1 MKVVLVGYGPINR
14 RAAAM
19 LIDRGASAVF
29 VEEDPACARQ
39 ATEDGYECA
48 LGLVPDPGVRDA
60 VAGADAFVLM
70 DLDPLRVDRLAH
82 SLRRSHPRARVVAP
96 DVQVK
101 ELQHLG
107 APEGGPPERGSHA
120 RVGLDALAGA
130 AVAAVEEHMAR
141 RSAERLAETLLAGG
155 AEGEVA
161 VFTHDD
167 PDPDAIA
174 AGMAVMR
181 ICKELG
187 LSARLYHGG
196 ALYRLENRF
205 FARLVEAPLSQVT
218 PEEAATIVSRA
229 SRVVLVDAGRPG
241 EHNAL
246 PRGSVPSVVLD
257 HHSTNRDALTAD
269 YCDVR
274 PHVGSASTL
283 LTGYLQGMRIVPS
296 KVLASA
302 LLYGLRTDT
311 DHLRRNA
318 FPADASASVYL
329 APLADQGLLDLLERP
344 PRSAEAM
351 DAIGRGLAARLRAGE
366 AVFSWV
372 GALAVREDLAQVA
385 DFMLQEE
392 GVTSVFVFGR
402 VGDVVHVSARAEQ
415 GAVHVGEVAS
425 RALEGVGSGGGHPTM
440 AGGSVSLRTGPGLDV
455 DAFVTGDLYQAFA
468 EAAGVGVALDAAR
481 ARDRERGGKGGGG

>member
-1 MKVVLVGYGPINR
+1 MKVVLVGYGHINR
-14 RAAAM
+14 RVAAM
-19 LIDRGASAVF
+19 LTERGASVVF

-39 ATEDGYECA
+39 AAEDGYECA
-48 LGLVPDPGVRDA
+48 LGLVPDPEVRDV

-82 SLRRSHPRARVVAP
+82 SLRRTHPRARVVAP

-107 APEGGPPERGSHA
+107 EPPEGPPSMGGHA
-120 RVGLDALAGA
+120 RVGFEALAGA
-130 AVAAVEEHMAR
+130 AVAAVEDHMAR
-141 RSAERLAETLLAGG
+141 RSAERLAETLRAGG

-174 AGMAVMR
+174 AGMAVLR
-181 ICKELG
+181 ICQELG
-187 LSARLYHGG
+187 LPARLYHGG

-205 FARLVEAPLSQVT
+205 FARLVDAPLSNVT
-218 PEEAATIVSRA
+218 PEEAATIVARA
-229 SRVVLVDAGRPG
+229 ARVVLVDAGKPG

-246 PRGSVPSVVLD
+246 PKGSVPNVVLD

-283 LTGYLQGMRIVPS
+283 LTLYLQGMGISPGG
-296 KVLASA
+296 VLASA

-318 FPADASASVYL
+318 FPADARVSVYL
-329 APLADQGLLDLLERP
+329 AGLADQRLMDLLERP

-351 DAIGRGLAARLRAGE
+351 DAIGRGLVGRLRAGE

-372 GALAVREDLAQVA
+372 GVLAVREDLAQVA
-385 DFMLQEE
+385 DFLLQEE
-392 GVTSVFVFGR
+392 GVAAVFVLGR
-402 VGDVVHVSARAEQ
+402 VGDVVHLSARSEQ
-415 GAVHVGEVAS
+415 GGPHVGEVVH
-425 RALEGVGSGGGHPTM
+425 RALEGVGSGGGHPTL
-440 AGGSVSLRTGPGLDV
+440 AGGSVTLRTGPDLDV
-455 DAFVTGDLYQAFA
+455 DAFVTGDLFQALA

-481 ARDRERGGKGGGG
+481 ARAGERDKGGG